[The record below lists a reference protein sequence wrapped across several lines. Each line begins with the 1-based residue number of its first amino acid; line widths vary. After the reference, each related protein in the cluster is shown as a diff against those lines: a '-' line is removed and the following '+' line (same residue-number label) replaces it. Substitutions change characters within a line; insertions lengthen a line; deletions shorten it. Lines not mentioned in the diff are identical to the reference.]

1 LGVAYDLSS
10 TTSVMEHAMSLTKIE
25 RQAAQRRTTDIINL
39 IAGIDAAVDA
49 SATGIRA
56 GLTVDQAALFKELV
70 ALRLRLADG

>member
-1 LGVAYDLSS
+1 
-10 TTSVMEHAMSLTKIE
+10 MEHAMSLTKIE